1 MRALFYSV
9 KGAGHTNPTLPLVR
23 ALVERGHQVQYVLTP
38 EWKERI
44 EALGAGFENTGE
56 GPAFTTAD
64 YNPQQ
69 PFMRQLVPAAAAL
82 VPRLLER
89 ARAFGPDV
97 IVYDACAA
105 WALVIGTVLG
115 CRPS

>member
-44 EALGAGFENTGE
+44 EALGAGYENTGE
-56 GPAFTTAD
+56 GATFTTAD

-69 PFMRQLVPAAAAL
+69 PSCDSSCPPQ
-82 VPRLLER
+82 PRWCHACSSVR
-89 ARAFGPDV
+89 ARSGR
-97 IVYDACAA
+97 
-105 WALVIGTVLG
+105 T
-115 CRPS
+115 